1 MEKALFGPILIVLIT
16 MCVYYT
22 FISLLIIFNK
32 AVIGLCQYLKFG
44 SSYLLDMM
52 QGKQIWYRVVC

>member
-1 MEKALFGPILIVLIT
+1 MEKALFGPILIVLIA

-22 FISLLIIFNK
+22 FISLLIIFNN

-44 SSYLLDMM
+44 SSYLLDLMK
-52 QGKQIWYRVVC
+52 GKQI